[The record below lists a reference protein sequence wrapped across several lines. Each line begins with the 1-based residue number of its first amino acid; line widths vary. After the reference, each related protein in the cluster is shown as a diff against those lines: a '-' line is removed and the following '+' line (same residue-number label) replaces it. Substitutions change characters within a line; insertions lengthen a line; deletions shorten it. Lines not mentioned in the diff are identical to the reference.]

1 MLKECILLSAIVV
14 LLVIVLFLWIQNRK
28 LKRKLNMYRQEY
40 RAMFGTYNI

>member
-14 LLVIVLFLWIQNRK
+14 LLVIVLFLWVQNRR

-40 RAMFGTYNI
+40 RAKYGTYNI